1 MGSMAVVHSD
11 SRAGGSTSLGSRS
24 RTLGQPLGKSFPL
37 GVKLTLRDGDGDSKA
52 RYSSRVRRA
61 NGTGT
66 VVSRCVALGW
76 SVRHEELSSKQPSY
90 SLVFGVVFR
99 VPWSPHRPQPSS
111 AIYAVYYH
119 VQLMWCAARTQGSVH
134 TGQALCQLGCIPS
147 PLRSRSLGPSSR
159 QTLPI

>member
-11 SRAGGSTSLGSRS
+11 PRAGGPTSLGSRS

-37 GVKLTLRDGDGDSKA
+37 GVKLTLRDGDGDS
-52 RYSSRVRRA
+52 SRVRRA

-66 VVSRCVALGW
+66 VLSRCVALGW

-99 VPWSPHRPQPSS
+99 VPWSPHGPQPSS
-111 AIYAVYYH
+111 AIYEVYYH
-119 VQLMWCAARTQGSVH
+119 VQPM
-134 TGQALCQLGCIPS
+134 
-147 PLRSRSLGPSSR
+147 
-159 QTLPI
+159 